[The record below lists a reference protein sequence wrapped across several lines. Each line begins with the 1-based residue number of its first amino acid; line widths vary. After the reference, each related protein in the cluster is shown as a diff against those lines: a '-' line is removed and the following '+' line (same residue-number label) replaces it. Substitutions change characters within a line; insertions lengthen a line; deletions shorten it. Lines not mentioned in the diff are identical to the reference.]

1 MGEKKVDI
9 MVIPMK
15 PKEQQMIGRSGGK
28 SRFSGGQFFGGSK
41 NG

>member
-15 PKEQQMIGRSGGK
+15 PKE
-28 SRFSGGQFFGGSK
+28 
-41 NG
+41 